1 MKTFITQQE
10 TVQESIKIA
19 LDAADA
25 ATDVT
30 AEYNKI
36 RRDHKK
42 LENSMNQSQRFISI
56 IFASSVAAAIAALV
70 FAGLIYFRT
79 LAELT
84 TMTTTSRE
92 ALIVFAENVDNMNSS
107 LERLEASLETQT
119 ELVSLNET
127 LINELGSLKQVIA
140 DSNISMASKLDSTA
154 NALTTSNGSLA
165 ESLTKAIANEL
176 NSQNRKMLGQLQK
189 IENLTIDSMSQLSAR
204 VASDQTLSKVA
215 GSQQVLA
222 KRLDGLATQ
231 NQQILKQMETRDNK
245 ISFP

>member
-1 MKTFITQQE
+1 MSTDYNA
-10 TVQESIKIA
+10 VQESIKIA

-42 LENSMNQSQRFISI
+42 LENSMKQSQQFISI

-79 LAELT
+79 LSELS

-92 ALIVFAENVDNMNSS
+92 ALIVFAENVDNMNGS
-107 LERLEASLETQT
+107 LEQLEVSLETQT
-119 ELVSLNET
+119 ELVSLNDA
-127 LINELGSLKQVIA
+127 LIDQLSSLKQTIA
-140 DSNISMASKLDSTA
+140 ESNTTMAAKLDMTA
-154 NALTTSNGSLA
+154 NALTTSNSSLA

-176 NSQNRKMLGQLQK
+176 NSQNRKMFGQLQK
-189 IENLTIDSMSQLSAR
+189 IESLTIDSMSQLSAR
-204 VASDQTLSKVA
+204 MASDQTLSKVA

-222 KRLDGLATQ
+222 KRLDGLANQ
-231 NQQILKQMETRDNK
+231 NQKILQQMEIRDNK
-245 ISFP
+245 ITFP

>member
-1 MKTFITQQE
+1 MSTDYNA
-10 TVQESIKIA
+10 VQESIKIA

-79 LAELT
+79 LSELT

-107 LERLEASLETQT
+107 LERLEESLETQT
-119 ELVSLNET
+119 QLVSLNET
-127 LINELGSLKQVIA
+127 LINELSSLKQVIDESNNKMA
-140 DSNISMASKLDSTA
+140 DKMDITA
-154 NALTTSNGSLA
+154 NALITSNGSLA

-176 NSQNRKMLGQLQK
+176 NSQNRKMFGQMQK
-189 IENLTIDSMSQLSAR
+189 IENLTVESMSKLSSR

-215 GSQQVLA
+215 GNQQVLA
-222 KRLDGLATQ
+222 KRMDGLATQ
-231 NQQILKQMETRDNK
+231 NQEILKQMEIRDNK
-245 ISFP
+245 ITFP

>member
-1 MKTFITQQE
+1 MSTDYNA
-10 TVQESIKIA
+10 VQESIKIA

-79 LAELT
+79 LSELT

-107 LERLEASLETQT
+107 LEKLETSLETQT

-127 LINELGSLKQVIA
+127 LINELSSLKQVIA
-140 DSNISMASKLDSTA
+140 DSNVGISNKLEMTA
-154 NALTTSNGSLA
+154 DTIAKSNGTLA
-165 ESLTKAIANEL
+165 EALTKAIANEL

-189 IENLTIDSMSQLSAR
+189 IETLTTESMSQLSAR
-204 VASDQTLSKVA
+204 VANNQTLSKVA

-231 NQQILKQMETRDNK
+231 NQQILQQMEIRDNK
-245 ISFP
+245 ITFP

>member
-1 MKTFITQQE
+1 MSTDYNA
-10 TVQESIKIA
+10 VQESIKIA

-92 ALIVFAENVDNMNSS
+92 ALIVFAENVDNMNRS

-140 DSNISMASKLDSTA
+140 ESNISMASKLDSTA
-154 NALTTSNGSLA
+154 NTLTSSNGSLA

>member
-1 MKTFITQQE
+1 MSTDYNA
-10 TVQESIKIA
+10 VQESIKIA

-79 LAELT
+79 LSELT

-107 LERLEASLETQT
+107 LEKLETSLETQT

-127 LINELGSLKQVIA
+127 LINELSSLKQVIA
-140 DSNISMASKLDSTA
+140 DSNVGMSNKLEMTA
-154 NALTTSNGSLA
+154 DTIAKSNGTLA
-165 ESLTKAIANEL
+165 EALTKAIANEL

-189 IENLTIDSMSQLSAR
+189 IETLTSESMSQLSAR
-204 VASDQTLSKVA
+204 VANNQTLSKVA

-231 NQQILKQMETRDNK
+231 NQQILQQMEIRDNK
-245 ISFP
+245 ITFP

>member
-1 MKTFITQQE
+1 MSTDYNA
-10 TVQESIKIA
+10 VQESIKIA

-42 LENSMNQSQRFISI
+42 LEDSMKQSQRFISI

-79 LAELT
+79 LSELS

-107 LERLEASLETQT
+107 LERLEVSLETQT

-127 LINELGSLKQVIA
+127 LINELSSLKQTIA
-140 DSNISMASKLDSTA
+140 DSNATMATKLDMTA

-176 NSQNRKMLGQLQK
+176 NSQNRKMFGQLQK
-189 IENLTIDSMSQLSAR
+189 IESLTIDSTSQLSAR
-204 VASDQTLSKVA
+204 MASDQTLSKVA

-222 KRLDGLATQ
+222 KRLDGLTKQ
-231 NQQILKQMETRDNK
+231 NQQILQQMETRDNK
-245 ISFP
+245 ITFP

>member
-1 MKTFITQQE
+1 
-10 TVQESIKIA
+10 
-19 LDAADA
+19 
-25 ATDVT
+25 
-30 AEYNKI
+30 
-36 RRDHKK
+36 
-42 LENSMNQSQRFISI
+42 MNQSQRFISI

-79 LAELT
+79 LSELT

-107 LERLEASLETQT
+107 LEKLETSLETQT

-127 LINELGSLKQVIA
+127 LINELSSLKQVIA
-140 DSNISMASKLDSTA
+140 DSNVGISNKLEMTA
-154 NALTTSNGSLA
+154 DTIAKSNGTLA
-165 ESLTKAIANEL
+165 EALTKAIANEL

-189 IENLTIDSMSQLSAR
+189 IETLTTESMSQLSAR
-204 VASDQTLSKVA
+204 VANNQTLSKVA

-231 NQQILKQMETRDNK
+231 NQQILQQMEIRDNK
-245 ISFP
+245 ITFP

>member
-1 MKTFITQQE
+1 MSTDYNA
-10 TVQESIKIA
+10 VQESIKIA

-119 ELVSLNET
+119 ELVSLNKT
-127 LINELGSLKQVIA
+127 LIDELGSLKQVIA
-140 DSNISMASKLDSTA
+140 DSNISMTSKLESTA
-154 NALTTSNGSLA
+154 NALTKSNGSLA

-231 NQQILKQMETRDNK
+231 NQEILKQMETRDNR

>member
-1 MKTFITQQE
+1 MSTDYNA
-10 TVQESIKIA
+10 VQESIKIA

-119 ELVSLNET
+119 ELVSLNKT

-140 DSNISMASKLDSTA
+140 DSNISMTSKLESTA
-154 NALTTSNGSLA
+154 NALTISNGSLA

-189 IENLTIDSMSQLSAR
+189 IENMTIDSMSQLSAR

-231 NQQILKQMETRDNK
+231 NQEILKQMETRDNK

>member
-1 MKTFITQQE
+1 MSTDYNA
-10 TVQESIKIA
+10 VQESIKIA

-42 LENSMNQSQRFISI
+42 LEDSMKQSQRFISI
-56 IFASSVAAAIAALV
+56 IFASSVAAAVAALV

-79 LAELT
+79 LSELS

-107 LERLEASLETQT
+107 LERLEISLETQT

-127 LINELGSLKQVIA
+127 LINELSSLKQTIA
-140 DSNISMASKLDSTA
+140 DSNTTMADKLDMTA
-154 NALTTSNGSLA
+154 NALTKSNGSLA

-176 NSQNRKMLGQLQK
+176 NSQNRKMFRQLQK
-189 IENLTIDSMSQLSAR
+189 IESLTIDSTSQLSAR
-204 VASDQTLSKVA
+204 MASDQTLSKVA

-222 KRLDGLATQ
+222 KRLDGLTKQ
-231 NQQILKQMETRDNK
+231 NQQILQQMETRDNK
-245 ISFP
+245 ITFP

>member
-1 MKTFITQQE
+1 MSTDYNA
-10 TVQESIKIA
+10 VQESIKIA

-140 DSNISMASKLDSTA
+140 DSNISMTSKLESTA
-154 NALTTSNGSLA
+154 NALTKSNGSLA

-176 NSQNRKMLGQLQK
+176 NSQNRKMLAQLQK

-231 NQQILKQMETRDNK
+231 NQEILKQMETRDNR

>member
-1 MKTFITQQE
+1 MSTDYNA
-10 TVQESIKIA
+10 VQESIKIA

-56 IFASSVAAAIAALV
+56 IFVSSVSAAIAALV

-79 LAELT
+79 LSELS

-107 LERLEASLETQT
+107 LEKLEKSLETQT
-119 ELVSLNET
+119 KLVSLNET
-127 LINELGSLKQVIA
+127 LINELSSLKQVIA
-140 DSNISMASKLDSTA
+140 ESNSGMSDKLDLTA
-154 NALTTSNGSLA
+154 DTLAKSNSNLA
-165 ESLTKAIANEL
+165 QSLTKAIANEL
-176 NSQNRKMLGQLQK
+176 SSQNRKMLGQLQK
-189 IENLTIDSMSQLSAR
+189 IENLTIDSMSQLNAR

-215 GSQQVLA
+215 GSQQILA
-222 KRLDGLATQ
+222 KRIDGLATQ
-231 NQQILKQMETRDNK
+231 NQQILKQMEVRDNK
-245 ISFP
+245 ITFP

>member
-1 MKTFITQQE
+1 MSTDYNA
-10 TVQESIKIA
+10 VQESIKIA

-42 LENSMNQSQRFISI
+42 LENSMNQSQRFIFI

-119 ELVSLNET
+119 ELVSLNKT
-127 LINELGSLKQVIA
+127 LIDELGSLKQVIA
-140 DSNISMASKLDSTA
+140 DSNISMTSKLESTA
-154 NALTTSNGSLA
+154 NALTKSNGSLA

-231 NQQILKQMETRDNK
+231 NQEILKQMETRDNR

>member
-1 MKTFITQQE
+1 MSTDYNA
-10 TVQESIKIA
+10 VQESIKIA

-42 LENSMNQSQRFISI
+42 LEDSMKQSQRFISI
-56 IFASSVAAAIAALV
+56 IFASSIAAAIAALV

-79 LAELT
+79 LSELS

-107 LERLEASLETQT
+107 LERLEVSLETQT

-127 LINELGSLKQVIA
+127 LINELSSLKQTIA
-140 DSNISMASKLDSTA
+140 ESNTTMAAKLDMTA
-154 NALTTSNGSLA
+154 NALKTSNGSLA

-176 NSQNRKMLGQLQK
+176 NSQNRKMYGQLQK
-189 IENLTIDSMSQLSAR
+189 IESLTIDSISQLSAR
-204 VASDQTLSKVA
+204 MASDQTLSKVA
-215 GSQQVLA
+215 GNQQVLS
-222 KRLDGLATQ
+222 KRLDGLAKQ
-231 NQQILKQMETRDNK
+231 NQQILQQMETRDNK
-245 ISFP
+245 ITFP

>member
-1 MKTFITQQE
+1 MSTDYNA
-10 TVQESIKIA
+10 VQESIKIA

-42 LENSMNQSQRFISI
+42 LEDSMKQSQRFISI

-79 LAELT
+79 LSELS

-107 LERLEASLETQT
+107 LERLEVSLETQT

-127 LINELGSLKQVIA
+127 LINELSSLKQTIT
-140 DSNISMASKLDSTA
+140 DSNTTMAANLDMTA
-154 NALTTSNGSLA
+154 NALTKSNGSLA

-176 NSQNRKMLGQLQK
+176 NSQNRKMFGQLQK
-189 IENLTIDSMSQLSAR
+189 IESLTIESISQLSAR
-204 VASDQTLSKVA
+204 MASDQTLSKVA
-215 GSQQVLA
+215 ESQQVLA
-222 KRLDGLATQ
+222 KRLDGLTKQ
-231 NQQILKQMETRDNK
+231 NQQILQQMETRDNK
-245 ISFP
+245 ITFP

>member
-1 MKTFITQQE
+1 MSTDYNA
-10 TVQESIKIA
+10 VQESIKIA

-42 LENSMNQSQRFISI
+42 LENSMKQSQRFISI
-56 IFASSVAAAIAALV
+56 IFVSSVAAAIAALV

-79 LAELT
+79 LSELS

-107 LERLEASLETQT
+107 LERLEVSLETQT
-119 ELVSLNET
+119 QLVSLNET
-127 LINELGSLKQVIA
+127 LIDELSSLKQTIA
-140 DSNISMASKLDSTA
+140 DSNTTMASKLDVTA
-154 NALTTSNGSLA
+154 NALTSSNGSLA
-165 ESLTKAIANEL
+165 EALTKAIANEL
-176 NSQNRKMLGQLQK
+176 NSQNRKMIGQLQK
-189 IENLTIDSMSQLSAR
+189 IEKLTTSSMSQLSAR
-204 VASDQTLSKVA
+204 MASDQTLSKVA

-222 KRLDGLATQ
+222 KRLDGLANQ
-231 NQQILKQMETRDNK
+231 NQLILEQMEIRDNK
-245 ISFP
+245 ITFP

>member
-1 MKTFITQQE
+1 MSTDYNA
-10 TVQESIKIA
+10 VQESIKIA

-42 LENSMNQSQRFISI
+42 LEDSMKQSQRFISI
-56 IFASSVAAAIAALV
+56 IFASSVAAAVAALV

-79 LAELT
+79 LSELS

-107 LERLEASLETQT
+107 LERLEVSLETQT

-127 LINELGSLKQVIA
+127 LINELSSLKQTIA
-140 DSNISMASKLDSTA
+140 DSNTTMADKLDMTA
-154 NALTTSNGSLA
+154 NALTKSNGSLA

-176 NSQNRKMLGQLQK
+176 NSQNRKMFGQLQK
-189 IENLTIDSMSQLSAR
+189 IESLTIDSTSQLSAR
-204 VASDQTLSKVA
+204 MASDQTLSKVA

-222 KRLDGLATQ
+222 KRLDGLTKQ
-231 NQQILKQMETRDNK
+231 NQQILQQIETRDNK
-245 ISFP
+245 ITFP

>member
-1 MKTFITQQE
+1 MSTDYNA
-10 TVQESIKIA
+10 VQESIKIA

-56 IFASSVAAAIAALV
+56 IFASSVAAALAALV

-79 LAELT
+79 LSELT

-107 LERLEASLETQT
+107 LEKLETSLETQT
-119 ELVSLNET
+119 KLVSLNET
-127 LINELGSLKQVIA
+127 LIDELSSLKQVIA
-140 DSNISMASKLDSTA
+140 ESNSSMASKLDMTA
-154 NALTTSNGSLA
+154 NTLTTSNGSLA
-165 ESLTKAIANEL
+165 EALTKAIANEL

-204 VASDQTLSKVA
+204 VASDQSLSKVA

-231 NQQILKQMETRDNK
+231 NQQILQQMEIRDNK
-245 ISFP
+245 ITFP

>member
-1 MKTFITQQE
+1 MSTDYNA
-10 TVQESIKIA
+10 VQESIKIA

-42 LENSMNQSQRFISI
+42 LEDSMKQSQRFISI
-56 IFASSVAAAIAALV
+56 IFASSVAAAVAALV

-79 LAELT
+79 LSELS

-107 LERLEASLETQT
+107 LERLEVSLETQT

-127 LINELGSLKQVIA
+127 LINELSSLKKTIA
-140 DSNISMASKLDSTA
+140 DSNTTMADKLDMTA
-154 NALTTSNGSLA
+154 NALTKSNGSLA

-176 NSQNRKMLGQLQK
+176 NSQNRKMFGQLQK
-189 IENLTIDSMSQLSAR
+189 IESLTIDSTSQISAR
-204 VASDQTLSKVA
+204 MASDQTLSKVA

-222 KRLDGLATQ
+222 KRLDGLTKQ
-231 NQQILKQMETRDNK
+231 NQQILQQMETRDNK
-245 ISFP
+245 ITFP

>member
-1 MKTFITQQE
+1 MSTDYNA
-10 TVQESIKIA
+10 VQESIKIA

-42 LENSMNQSQRFISI
+42 LENSMKQSQRFISI
-56 IFASSVAAAIAALV
+56 IFVSSVAAAISALV

-79 LAELT
+79 LSELS

-107 LERLEASLETQT
+107 LERLEVSLETQT

-127 LINELGSLKQVIA
+127 LIGELSSLKQTIA
-140 DSNISMASKLDSTA
+140 NSNSTMAEKLDMTA
-154 NALTTSNGSLA
+154 NALTISNSSLA

-176 NSQNRKMLGQLQK
+176 NSQNRKMFGQLQK
-189 IENLTIDSMSQLSAR
+189 IETLTVDSMSQLSAR
-204 VASDQTLSKVA
+204 VASDQNLSKVV
-215 GSQQVLA
+215 GSQQALA
-222 KRLDGLATQ
+222 KRLDSLAIQ
-231 NQQILKQMETRDNK
+231 NQQILNQMEESDSK
-245 ISFP
+245 ITFP

>member
-1 MKTFITQQE
+1 MSTDYNA
-10 TVQESIKIA
+10 VQESIKIA

-36 RRDHKK
+36 RREHKK
-42 LENSMNQSQRFISI
+42 LEDSMKQSQRFISI

-79 LAELT
+79 LSELS

-107 LERLEASLETQT
+107 LERLEVSLETQT

-127 LINELGSLKQVIA
+127 LINELSSLKQTIA
-140 DSNISMASKLDSTA
+140 DSNTTMAAKLDMTA
-154 NALTTSNGSLA
+154 NALTKSNGSLA

-176 NSQNRKMLGQLQK
+176 NSQNRKMFGQLQK
-189 IENLTIDSMSQLSAR
+189 IESLTIDSTSQLSAR
-204 VASDQTLSKVA
+204 MASDQTLSKVA

-222 KRLDGLATQ
+222 KRLDGLTKQ
-231 NQQILKQMETRDNK
+231 NQQILQQMEIRDNK
-245 ISFP
+245 ITFP

>member
-1 MKTFITQQE
+1 MSTDYNA
-10 TVQESIKIA
+10 VQESIKIA

-42 LENSMNQSQRFISI
+42 LEDSMKQSQRFISI
-56 IFASSVAAAIAALV
+56 IFASSVAAAVAALV

-79 LAELT
+79 LSELS

-107 LERLEASLETQT
+107 LERLEVSLETQT

-127 LINELGSLKQVIA
+127 LINELSSLKQTIA
-140 DSNISMASKLDSTA
+140 DSNMTMADKLDMTA
-154 NALTTSNGSLA
+154 NALTKSNGSLA

-176 NSQNRKMLGQLQK
+176 NSQNRKMFGQLQK
-189 IENLTIDSMSQLSAR
+189 IESLTIDSTSQISAR
-204 VASDQTLSKVA
+204 MASDQTLSKVA
-215 GSQQVLA
+215 GSQQGLA
-222 KRLDGLATQ
+222 KRLDGLTKQ
-231 NQQILKQMETRDNK
+231 NQQILQQMETRDNK
-245 ISFP
+245 ITFP

>member
-1 MKTFITQQE
+1 MSTDYNA
-10 TVQESIKIA
+10 VQESIKIA

-42 LENSMNQSQRFISI
+42 LENSMKQSQRFISI

-79 LAELT
+79 LSELS

-107 LERLEASLETQT
+107 LERLEISLETQT

-127 LINELGSLKQVIA
+127 LIDELSSLKQTIS
-140 DSNISMASKLDSTA
+140 DSNTTMASKLDMTA
-154 NALTTSNGSLA
+154 NALTSSNGSLA
-165 ESLTKAIANEL
+165 ESLSKAIANEL

-189 IENLTIDSMSQLSAR
+189 IENLTIDSMSQISAR
-204 VASDQTLSKVA
+204 MASDQTLSKVA
-215 GSQQVLA
+215 GSQQILA
-222 KRLDGLATQ
+222 KRLDGLANQ
-231 NQQILKQMETRDNK
+231 NQLILEQMEIRDNK
-245 ISFP
+245 ITFP

>member
-1 MKTFITQQE
+1 MSTDYNA
-10 TVQESIKIA
+10 VQESIKIA

-42 LENSMNQSQRFISI
+42 LEDSMKQSQRFISI
-56 IFASSVAAAIAALV
+56 IFASSVAAAVAALV

-79 LAELT
+79 LSELS

-107 LERLEASLETQT
+107 LERLEVSLETQT
-119 ELVSLNET
+119 ELVSLNKT
-127 LINELGSLKQVIA
+127 LINELSSLKQTIA
-140 DSNISMASKLDSTA
+140 DSNTTMAAKLDMTA
-154 NALTTSNGSLA
+154 NALTKSNGSLA

-176 NSQNRKMLGQLQK
+176 NSQNRKMFGQLQK
-189 IENLTIDSMSQLSAR
+189 IESLTIDSTSQLSAR
-204 VASDQTLSKVA
+204 MASDQTLSKVA
-215 GSQQVLA
+215 GNQQALA
-222 KRLDGLATQ
+222 KRLDGLTKQ
-231 NQQILKQMETRDNK
+231 NQQILQQMETRDNK
-245 ISFP
+245 ITFP

>member
-1 MKTFITQQE
+1 MSTDYNA
-10 TVQESIKIA
+10 VQESIKIA

-119 ELVSLNET
+119 ELVSLNKT

-140 DSNISMASKLDSTA
+140 DSNISMTSKLESTA
-154 NALTTSNGSLA
+154 NALTKSNGSLA

-189 IENLTIDSMSQLSAR
+189 IENMTIDSMSQLSAR

-231 NQQILKQMETRDNK
+231 NQEILKQMETRDNR

>member
-1 MKTFITQQE
+1 MSTDYNA
-10 TVQESIKIA
+10 VQESIKIA

-42 LENSMNQSQRFISI
+42 LENSMKQSQRFISI
-56 IFASSVAAAIAALV
+56 IFVSSVAAAIAALV

-79 LAELT
+79 LSELS

-107 LERLEASLETQT
+107 LERLEVSLETQT
-119 ELVSLNET
+119 QLVSLNET
-127 LINELGSLKQVIA
+127 LIDELSSLKQTIA
-140 DSNISMASKLDSTA
+140 DSNTTMASKLDVTA
-154 NALTTSNGSLA
+154 NALTSSNGSLA
-165 ESLTKAIANEL
+165 EALTKAIANEL

-189 IENLTIDSMSQLSAR
+189 IEKLTTDSMSQLSTR
-204 VASDQTLSKVA
+204 MASDQTLSKVA

-222 KRLDGLATQ
+222 KRLDGLANQ
-231 NQQILKQMETRDNK
+231 NQLILEQMEIRDNK
-245 ISFP
+245 ITFP

>member
-1 MKTFITQQE
+1 MSTDYNA
-10 TVQESIKIA
+10 VQESIKIA

-56 IFASSVAAAIAALV
+56 IFASSVSAAIAALV

-79 LAELT
+79 LSELS

-107 LERLEASLETQT
+107 LEKLEKSLETQT
-119 ELVSLNET
+119 KLVSLNET
-127 LINELGSLKQVIA
+127 LINELSSLKQVIA
-140 DSNISMASKLDSTA
+140 ESNSGMSNKLDLTA
-154 NALTTSNGSLA
+154 DTLAKSNSNLA
-165 ESLTKAIANEL
+165 QSLTKAIANEL
-176 NSQNRKMLGQLQK
+176 SSQNRKMLGQLQK
-189 IENLTIDSMSQLSAR
+189 IENLTIDSMSQLTAR

-215 GSQQVLA
+215 GSQQILA

-231 NQQILKQMETRDNK
+231 NQQILKQMEVRDNK
-245 ISFP
+245 ITFP

>member
-1 MKTFITQQE
+1 MSTDYNA
-10 TVQESIKIA
+10 VQESIKIA

-42 LENSMNQSQRFISI
+42 LEDSMKQSQRFISI
-56 IFASSVAAAIAALV
+56 IFASSVAAAVAALV

-79 LAELT
+79 LSELS

-107 LERLEASLETQT
+107 LERLEVSLETQT
-119 ELVSLNET
+119 ELVSLNKT
-127 LINELGSLKQVIA
+127 LINELSSLKQTIA
-140 DSNISMASKLDSTA
+140 DSNTTMAAKLDMTA
-154 NALTTSNGSLA
+154 NALTKSNGSLA

-176 NSQNRKMLGQLQK
+176 NSQNRKMFGQLQK
-189 IENLTIDSMSQLSAR
+189 IESLTIDSTSQLSAR
-204 VASDQTLSKVA
+204 MASDQTLSKVA

-222 KRLDGLATQ
+222 KRLDGLTKQ
-231 NQQILKQMETRDNK
+231 NQQILQQMEIRDNK
-245 ISFP
+245 ITFP

>member
-1 MKTFITQQE
+1 MSTDYNA
-10 TVQESIKIA
+10 VQESIKIA

-42 LENSMNQSQRFISI
+42 LENSMKQSQRFISI
-56 IFASSVAAAIAALV
+56 IFVSSVAAAISALV

-79 LAELT
+79 LSELS

-107 LERLEASLETQT
+107 LERLEVSLETQT

-127 LINELGSLKQVIA
+127 LIEELSSLKQTIA
-140 DSNISMASKLDSTA
+140 NSNSTMAEKLDMTA
-154 NALTTSNGSLA
+154 NALTISNSSLA

-176 NSQNRKMLGQLQK
+176 NSQNRKMFGQLQK
-189 IENLTIDSMSQLSAR
+189 IETLTVDSMSQLSAR
-204 VASDQTLSKVA
+204 VASDQNLSKVV
-215 GSQQVLA
+215 GSQQALA
-222 KRLDGLATQ
+222 KRLDSLAIQ
-231 NQQILKQMETRDNK
+231 NQQILNQMEESDSK
-245 ISFP
+245 ITFP

>member
-1 MKTFITQQE
+1 MSTDYNA
-10 TVQESIKIA
+10 VQESIKIA

-42 LENSMNQSQRFISI
+42 LENSMKQSQRFISI

-79 LAELT
+79 LSELSA
-84 TMTTTSRE
+84 MTTTSRE

-107 LERLEASLETQT
+107 LERLEVSLETQT

-127 LINELGSLKQVIA
+127 LIDELSSLKQTIS
-140 DSNISMASKLDSTA
+140 DSNTTMASKLDMTA
-154 NALTTSNGSLA
+154 NALTSSNGSLA

-189 IENLTIDSMSQLSAR
+189 IENLTIDSMSQISAR
-204 VASDQTLSKVA
+204 MASDQTLSKVA

-222 KRLDGLATQ
+222 KRLDGLANQ
-231 NQQILKQMETRDNK
+231 NQLILEQMEIRDNK
-245 ISFP
+245 ITFP

>member
-1 MKTFITQQE
+1 MSTDYNA
-10 TVQESIKIA
+10 VQESIKIA

-42 LENSMNQSQRFISI
+42 LENSMTQSQRFISI

-79 LAELT
+79 LSELS

-107 LERLEASLETQT
+107 LERLEVSLETQT

-127 LINELGSLKQVIA
+127 LIDELSSLKQTIA
-140 DSNISMASKLDSTA
+140 DSNTTMASELEMTA
-154 NALTTSNGSLA
+154 NALTSSNGSLA

-189 IENLTIDSMSQLSAR
+189 IENLTIDSMSQLSGR
-204 VASDQTLSKVA
+204 MASDQTLSKVA

-222 KRLDGLATQ
+222 KRLDGLANQ
-231 NQQILKQMETRDNK
+231 NQMILEQMEIRDNK
-245 ISFP
+245 ITFP

>member
-1 MKTFITQQE
+1 MSTDYNA
-10 TVQESIKIA
+10 VQESIKIA

-119 ELVSLNET
+119 ELVSLNKT

-140 DSNISMASKLDSTA
+140 DSNISMTSKLESTA
-154 NALTTSNGSLA
+154 NALTKSNGSLA

-215 GSQQVLA
+215 GSQQILA

-231 NQQILKQMETRDNK
+231 NQEILKQMETRDNR

>member
-1 MKTFITQQE
+1 MSTDYNA
-10 TVQESIKIA
+10 VQESIKIA

-56 IFASSVAAAIAALV
+56 IFASSVAAAVAALV

-79 LAELT
+79 LSELT
-84 TMTTTSRE
+84 TMSTTSRE

-107 LERLEASLETQT
+107 LEKLETSLETQT
-119 ELVSLNET
+119 ELVSLNEK
-127 LINELGSLKQVIA
+127 LISELNSLKQVIA
-140 DSNISMASKLDSTA
+140 DSNNDMASKLDMTA

-165 ESLTKAIANEL
+165 EALTKAIANEL

-189 IENLTIDSMSQLSAR
+189 IESLTTDSMSQLSAR

-231 NQQILKQMETRDNK
+231 NQQILQQMEIRDNK
-245 ISFP
+245 ITFP

>member
-1 MKTFITQQE
+1 MSTDYNA
-10 TVQESIKIA
+10 VQESIKIA

-42 LENSMNQSQRFISI
+42 LENSMKQSQRFISI

-92 ALIVFAENVDNMNSS
+92 ALIVFAENVDNMNNS

-127 LINELGSLKQVIA
+127 LIKELGSLKQVIA

-222 KRLDGLATQ
+222 KRLDALATQ
-231 NQQILKQMETRDNK
+231 NQEILKQMETRDNR